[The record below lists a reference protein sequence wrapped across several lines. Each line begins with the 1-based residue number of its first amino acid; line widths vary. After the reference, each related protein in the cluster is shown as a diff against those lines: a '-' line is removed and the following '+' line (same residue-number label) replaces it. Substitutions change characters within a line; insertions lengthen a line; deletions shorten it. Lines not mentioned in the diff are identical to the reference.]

1 MALEFMVIGLG
12 ISKSALASYG
22 EMAGITVP
30 FTFDILVLNREFLAT
45 DGLGLTFIVV
55 LQCFNAYKSIKKAE
69 EEAKKKKAELEMT
82 EVLDSETDKF

>member
-30 FTFDILVLNREFLAT
+30 FTFDIFVLQREFLT
-45 DGLGLTFIVV
+45 SDGLGLTLIIV
-55 LQCFNAYKSIKKAE
+55 L
-69 EEAKKKKAELEMT
+69 
-82 EVLDSETDKF
+82 